1 MSSVDRI
8 PGFPFLIRLQFQIT
22 PPALTSD
29 FITDLTDSPLHTY
42 MIYAT
47 ADRIIQGSHCEFEPA
62 KVQYSPGTKEN
73 LEYSIPIFKRDMSQH
88 RLREMVSYHQFVS
101 YQTKFD
107 STYKNMQDMEKF
119 CFYQSFATLEHPYLM
134 DIK

>member
-62 KVQYSPGTKEN
+62 KVQYS
-73 LEYSIPIFKRDMSQH
+73 IPIFKRDMLQH
-88 RLREMVSYHQFVS
+88 RLREMVPYHQFVS

-119 CFYQSFATLEHPYLM
+119 RFYQSFATLEHPYLM